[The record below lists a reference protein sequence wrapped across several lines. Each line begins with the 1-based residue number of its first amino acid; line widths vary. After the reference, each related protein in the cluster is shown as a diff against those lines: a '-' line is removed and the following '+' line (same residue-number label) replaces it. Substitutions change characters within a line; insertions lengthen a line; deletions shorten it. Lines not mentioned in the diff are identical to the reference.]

1 MCIVIV
7 HLVIMS
13 SENLI
18 PFLDVCFLSHMC
30 DLSSGISWS
39 LNLLEKFLEYLGK
52 IFEFYL

>member
-1 MCIVIV
+1 MVIL
-7 HLVIMS
+7 HLIIMPG
-13 SENLI
+13 EIQLAV
-18 PFLDVCFLSHMC
+18 LDVCFSSHMC